1 MEYIRLMSSEGETTD
16 LSQKSRLRRGLGE
29 DSAWARLTAKYL
41 RDLPRQLD
49 GIRDILELRD
59 YGKVKTHA
67 HRIKGTSGTYRLE
80 TISRGA
86 ERLERLAESR
96 NPDKIAAGINNVKQL
111 VELEAARFSP
121 AAIPQDSH
129 ERNQDG

>member
-1 MEYIRLMSSEGETTD
+1 LEYNRLMSGEGETTD
-16 LSQKSRLRRGLGE
+16 LSQKSRLRRGPGE
-29 DSAWARLTAKYL
+29 DSAWERLTAKYL

-59 YGKVKTHA
+59 YGRIKTHA

-96 NPDKIAAGINNVKQL
+96 NPGRVAAAINNVKQL
-111 VELEAARFSP
+111 VELEAAKLASG
-121 AAIPQDSH
+121 AVSQDSR

>member
-1 MEYIRLMSSEGETTD
+1 MSCEGETTD
-16 LSQKSRLRRGLGE
+16 ISQEKRLRRAIGG
-29 DSAWARLTAKYL
+29 DSAWERLTAKYL

-86 ERLERLAESR
+86 ERLEHLAESR

-111 VELEAARFSP
+111 VDMEAARLSP
-121 AAIPQDSH
+121 AAVPQDSH

>member
-1 MEYIRLMSSEGETTD
+1 MRREDETTD
-16 LSQKSRLRRGLGE
+16 SFVNKGTQSLLGGNTT
-29 DSAWARLTAKYL
+29 WAHLTAKYL

-86 ERLERLAESR
+86 ERLEHLAESR
-96 NPDKIAAGINNVKQL
+96 NPDKIAAAINNVKKL
-111 VELEAARFSP
+111 VDMEAAKLSP
-121 AAIPQDSH
+121 AAVPQDSR